1 MEKQNDLSGQ
11 NDKLARRKK
20 LGGVGADV
28 MQAVFPALSVW
39 IAIPEARAEVWQYLT
54 LLGLY
59 ALGLIAFL
67 VGATAA
73 GRSDVSFWSIIVVM
87 VLAVF
92 LMVITS
98 ALVPSGHWTVLI
110 AFLAALLLARKA
122 RNLDGFLSPAE
133 S

>member
-1 MEKQNDLSGQ
+1 MENQKDLTGQ
-11 NDKLARRKK
+11 NDTLAKRKK

-39 IAIPEARAEVWQYLT
+39 IAIPEAKAWTWQYLA

-87 VLAVF
+87 FLAGF
-92 LMVITS
+92 LMLITS
-98 ALVPSGHWTVLI
+98 VLFPSGHWTVLL
-110 AFLAALLLARKA
+110 AFIVALLLARKA
-122 RNLDGFLSPAE
+122 RDLDGFLSPAE